1 MTPDDPMDQRPRGAH
16 FSDGKAAHAPES
28 AQPAASPDETT
39 AFLIAAGASSVKA
52 SDDKARG
59 QAEPVALRP
68 SALPDETA
76 AFMVAAQYASAPASG
91 SASVRADET
100 AQFALLDGDLDEDAP
115 LGWDDDLP
123 VRYACGEAA
132 EADDTFMFASLA
144 EPVESPGAVETP
156 APDPVS
162 GDSIEEAEEDEAS
175 AEDVGRS
182 AALMSGLVIVSRIT
196 GFFRTWA
203 QAFGMGT
210 TLVSSAFTV
219 ANNMPNALYEL
230 VMGGMLVTAF
240 LPVYVSTKKNAGRE
254 GASAYA
260 SNLLSLVTLLMGA
273 LSVLSFIFAG
283 EIIWTQSF
291 NASAQFD
298 FDLAT
303 YFFRFF
309 AIEIV
314 LYALSSVISS
324 VLNAE
329 RDYFWSTAAPIAN
342 NIVITVAFLLYGL
355 LADSNPQAAILVL
368 AVSNPLGVL
377 VQVLMQVPA
386 LRRHGVK
393 LRVRIDV
400 HDPLIRETLSIGIPT
415 LVVTVVSFAT
425 TSVQSSCALSVNPS
439 GAAITYYAR
448 IWYILPYSVFAIPI
462 TTAMFTELSSFVASG
477 RMKRFIDGLAQGSG
491 QILFLLIPF
500 ALYLIVFSPC
510 LANMLRGSKM
520 PAEDVHALAVY
531 IGWLSLSL
539 PGYGLCTYLQKACSS
554 LRKMKLFA
562 VAECIAGAIQIAIC
576 LVFTPRFGFNVVG
589 FSSTF
594 FFVSIDLVT
603 LAFLRHELG
612 RIGAR
617 AMLRASVRA
626 TVLGIAGAGVGF
638 AILAALQAL
647 VMPLS
652 EGGMLVALLY
662 AVAGGIPAV
671 LVTFGVA
678 IARNMPEVAFL
689 SSMLSR
695 FLPKRAGAR

>member
-1 MTPDDPMDQRPRGAH
+1 
-16 FSDGKAAHAPES
+16 
-28 AQPAASPDETT
+28 
-39 AFLIAAGASSVKA
+39 
-52 SDDKARG
+52 
-59 QAEPVALRP
+59 
-68 SALPDETA
+68 
-76 AFMVAAQYASAPASG
+76 MVAAQYASAPASG

-123 VRYACGEAA
+123 VRHACGEAA
-132 EADDTFMFASLA
+132 EVDDTFMFASLA
-144 EPVESPGAVETP
+144 EADGPSGAVDAP
-156 APDPVS
+156 AQDPVS
-162 GDSIEEAEEDEAS
+162 GDSAEEDEAS

-240 LPVYVSTKKNAGRE
+240 LPVYVSTKKKAGRE

-626 TVLGIAGAGVGF
+626 AVLGIAGAGVGF

-695 FLPKRAGAR
+695 FLSKRAGAR

>member
-1 MTPDDPMDQRPRGAH
+1 MTSDDSMDQRPRGAH
-16 FSDGKAAHAPES
+16 FSGSTDASVPAPPR
-28 AQPAASPDETT
+28 AVPGPDETT
-39 AFLIAAGASSVKA
+39 AFIIAAGASSHGSVPGTADARDSDFAQRPA
-52 SDDKARG
+52 S
-59 QAEPVALRP
+59 
-68 SALPDETA
+68 PDETA
-76 AFMVAAQYASAPASG
+76 AFMVAAQYASAPTSG

-123 VRYACGEAA
+123 VRHACGEAA
-132 EADDTFMFASLA
+132 EVDDTFMFASLA
-144 EPVESPGAVETP
+144 EADGPSGAVEAP
-156 APDPVS
+156 AQDPVS
-162 GDSIEEAEEDEAS
+162 GDSAEEDEAS

-240 LPVYVSTKKNAGRE
+240 LPVYVSTKKKAGRE

-303 YFFRFF
+303 HFFRFF

-462 TTAMFTELSSFVASG
+462 TTAMFTELSLFVASG

>member
-1 MTPDDPMDQRPRGAH
+1 MAEDFEHEDGGRPRGAH
-16 FSDGKAAHAPES
+16 FRGADPGAGTRAPRPAAPRRGR
-28 AQPAASPDETT
+28 PASPDETT
-39 AFLIAAGASSVKA
+39 AFLISAGVDPSRLSSTAGPAEEGFRAPAVASP
-52 SDDKARG
+52 
-59 QAEPVALRP
+59 E
-68 SALPDETA
+68 ETA
-76 AFMVAAQYASAPASG
+76 AFMIASQYDSPASAGFNAP
-91 SASVRADET
+91 RPDES
-100 AQFALLDGDLDEDAP
+100 AQFALVGEDEPDA
-115 LGWDDDLP
+115 WDDELFPAAP
-123 VRYACGEAA
+123 VDTEGAA
-132 EADDTFMFASLA
+132 A
-144 EPVESPGAVETP
+144 P
-156 APDPVS
+156 APDG
-162 GDSIEEAEEDEAS
+162 GDADGVEEDDAS
-175 AEDVGRS
+175 DADVGRS

-240 LPVYVSTKKNAGRE
+240 LPVYVSAKKNLGCQ
-254 GASAYA
+254 GASDYA

-273 LSVLSFIFAG
+273 LAVVSFIFAG
-283 EIIWTQSF
+283 QIIWTQAF
-291 NASAQFD
+291 NASSEFD

-342 NIVITVAFLLYGL
+342 NIVITAAFLIYGV
-355 LADSNPQAAILVL
+355 LAETNPTSGILVL
-368 AVSNPLGVL
+368 AISNPLGVL

-386 LRRHGVK
+386 LARHGVR
-393 LRVRIDV
+393 LRLRFDI
-400 HDPLIRETLSIGIPT
+400 HDPLIRETLTIGVPT

-439 GAAITYYAR
+439 GSSITYYAR

-477 RMKRFIDGLAQGSG
+477 RIKRFVQGLAHGSG

-500 ALYLIVFSPC
+500 ALYLMVFSPC
-510 LANMLRGSKM
+510 LANMLKSARM
-520 PAEDVHALAVY
+520 TAEDVEILSTY
-531 IGWLSLSL
+531 IIWLSISL
-539 PGYGLCTYLQKACSS
+539 PGYGLSTYLQKACSS

-562 VAECIAGAIQIAIC
+562 VAECIAGAVQIAMC
-576 LVFTPRFGFNVVG
+576 LALTPVYGFYIVG

-594 FFVSIDLVT
+594 FFIAINLAT

-612 RIGAR
+612 HIGFKSMIVAS
-617 AMLRASVRA
+617 LRALA
-626 TVLGIAGAGVGF
+626 LGAAGAAVGL
-638 AILAALQAL
+638 AILVGLQAAFGP
-647 VMPLS
+647 VS
-652 EGGMLVALLY
+652 EGGIVRAVAY
-662 AVAGGIPAV
+662 ALAGGIPAV
-671 LVTFGVA
+671 AITFGGG
-678 IARNMPEVAFL
+678 IALRLPEVSFI
-689 SSMLSR
+689 SSMLGRFIPGLRSR
-695 FLPKRAGAR
+695 AA

>member
-1 MTPDDPMDQRPRGAH
+1 MAEDFEHEDGGRPRGAH
-16 FSDGKAAHAPES
+16 FKGADPGAGTRAPRPAAPRRARP
-28 AQPAASPDETT
+28 ASPDETT
-39 AFLIAAGASSVKA
+39 AFLISAGVDPSRLTSAAGPAEEGFRAPAVASP
-52 SDDKARG
+52 
-59 QAEPVALRP
+59 E
-68 SALPDETA
+68 ETA
-76 AFMVAAQYASAPASG
+76 AFMIASQYDSPASAGFNAP
-91 SASVRADET
+91 RPDES
-100 AQFALLDGDLDEDAP
+100 AQFALVGEDEPDA
-115 LGWDDDLP
+115 WDDELFPAPP
-123 VRYACGEAA
+123 V
-132 EADDTFMFASLA
+132 DT
-144 EPVESPGAVETP
+144 EGAGAP
-156 APDPVS
+156 APDG
-162 GDSIEEAEEDEAS
+162 GDADGVEEDDAS
-175 AEDVGRS
+175 DADVGRS

-240 LPVYVSTKKNAGRE
+240 LPVYVSAKKNLGRQ
-254 GASAYA
+254 GASDYA

-273 LSVLSFIFAG
+273 LAVVSFIFAG
-283 EIIWTQSF
+283 QIIWTQAF
-291 NASAQFD
+291 NASSEFD

-342 NIVITVAFLLYGL
+342 NIVITAAFLIYGV
-355 LADSNPQAAILVL
+355 LAETNPTAGILVL
-368 AVSNPLGVL
+368 AISNPLGVL

-386 LRRHGVK
+386 LARHGVR
-393 LRVRIDV
+393 LRLRFDI
-400 HDPLIRETLSIGIPT
+400 HDPLIRETLTIGVPT

-439 GAAITYYAR
+439 GSSITYYAR

-477 RMKRFIDGLAQGSG
+477 RIKRFVQGLAHGSG

-500 ALYLIVFSPC
+500 ALYLMVFSPC
-510 LANMLRGSKM
+510 LANMLKSARM
-520 PAEDVHALAVY
+520 TAEDVEILSTY
-531 IGWLSLSL
+531 IIWLSISL
-539 PGYGLCTYLQKACSS
+539 PGYGLSTYLQKACSS

-562 VAECIAGAIQIAIC
+562 VAECIAGAVQIVMC
-576 LVFTPRFGFNVVG
+576 LALTPVYGFYIVG

-594 FFVSIDLVT
+594 FFVAINLAT

-612 RIGAR
+612 HIGFKSMIVAS
-617 AMLRASVRA
+617 LRALA
-626 TVLGIAGAGVGF
+626 LGAAGAAVGL
-638 AILAALQAL
+638 AILVGLQAAFGP
-647 VMPLS
+647 VS
-652 EGGMLVALLY
+652 EGGIVRAVAY
-662 AVAGGIPAV
+662 ALAGGIPAV
-671 LVTFGVA
+671 AITFGGG
-678 IARNMPEVAFL
+678 IALRLPEVSFI
-689 SSMLSR
+689 SSMLGRFIPGLGSR
-695 FLPKRAGAR
+695 AA

>member
-1 MTPDDPMDQRPRGAH
+1 MTSDDSMDQRPRGAH
-16 FSDGKAAHAPES
+16 FSGS
-28 AQPAASPDETT
+28 TAASVPVPLRAVPGPDETT
-39 AFLIAAGASSVKA
+39 AVIIAAGASSHGSVPGTADARDSDFAQRPA
-52 SDDKARG
+52 S
-59 QAEPVALRP
+59 
-68 SALPDETA
+68 PDETA

-123 VRYACGEAA
+123 VRHACGEAA
-132 EADDTFMFASLA
+132 EVDDTFMFASLA
-144 EPVESPGAVETP
+144 EADGPSGAVEAP
-156 APDPVS
+156 AQDPVS
-162 GDSIEEAEEDEAS
+162 GDSAEEDEAS

-240 LPVYVSTKKNAGRE
+240 LPVYVSTKKKAGRE

-662 AVAGGIPAV
+662 AVAGGTPAV

>member
-1 MTPDDPMDQRPRGAH
+1 MTSDDSMDQRPRGAH
-16 FSDGKAAHAPES
+16 FSGSTDASVPAPPR
-28 AQPAASPDETT
+28 AVPGPDETT
-39 AFLIAAGASSVKA
+39 AFIIAAGASSHGSVPGTADARDSDFAQRPA
-52 SDDKARG
+52 S
-59 QAEPVALRP
+59 
-68 SALPDETA
+68 PDETA

-123 VRYACGEAA
+123 VRHACGEAA
-132 EADDTFMFASLA
+132 EVDDTFMFASLA
-144 EPVESPGAVETP
+144 EADGPSGAVEAP
-156 APDPVS
+156 AQDPVS
-162 GDSIEEAEEDEAS
+162 GDSAEEDEAS

-240 LPVYVSTKKNAGRE
+240 LPVYVSTKKKAGRE

-462 TTAMFTELSSFVASG
+462 TTAMFTELSLFVASG

>member
-1 MTPDDPMDQRPRGAH
+1 MTSDDSMDQRPRGAH
-16 FSDGKAAHAPES
+16 FSGSTDASVPAPPR
-28 AQPAASPDETT
+28 AVPGPDETT
-39 AFLIAAGASSVKA
+39 AFIIAAGASSHGSVPGTADARDSDFAQRPA
-52 SDDKARG
+52 S
-59 QAEPVALRP
+59 
-68 SALPDETA
+68 PDETA

-123 VRYACGEAA
+123 VRHACGEAA
-132 EADDTFMFASLA
+132 EVDDTFMFASLA
-144 EPVESPGAVETP
+144 EADGPSGAVEAP
-156 APDPVS
+156 AQDPVS
-162 GDSIEEAEEDEAS
+162 GDSAEEDEAS

-240 LPVYVSTKKNAGRE
+240 LPVYVSTKKKAGRE

-355 LADSNPQAAILVL
+355 LVDSNPQAAILVL

>member
-1 MTPDDPMDQRPRGAH
+1 MTSDDSMDRRPRGAH
-16 FSDGKAAHAPES
+16 FSGSTDASVPAPPR
-28 AQPAASPDETT
+28 AVPGPDETT
-39 AFLIAAGASSVKA
+39 AFIIAAGASSHGSVPGTADARDSDFAQRPA
-52 SDDKARG
+52 S
-59 QAEPVALRP
+59 
-68 SALPDETA
+68 PDETA

-123 VRYACGEAA
+123 VRHACGEAA
-132 EADDTFMFASLA
+132 EVDDTFMFASLA
-144 EPVESPGAVETP
+144 EADGPSGAVEAP
-156 APDPVS
+156 AQDPVS
-162 GDSIEEAEEDEAS
+162 GDSAEEDEAS

-240 LPVYVSTKKNAGRE
+240 LPVYVSTKKKAGRE

-355 LADSNPQAAILVL
+355 LVDSNPQAAILVL

>member
-1 MTPDDPMDQRPRGAH
+1 MDRRPRGAH
-16 FSDGKAAHAPES
+16 FSGSTDASVPAPPR
-28 AQPAASPDETT
+28 AVPGPDETT
-39 AFLIAAGASSVKA
+39 AFIIAAGASSHGSVPGTADARDSDFAQRPA
-52 SDDKARG
+52 S
-59 QAEPVALRP
+59 
-68 SALPDETA
+68 PDETA

-123 VRYACGEAA
+123 VRHACGEAA
-132 EADDTFMFASLA
+132 EVDDTFMFASLA
-144 EPVESPGAVETP
+144 EADGPSGAVEAP
-156 APDPVS
+156 AQDPVS
-162 GDSIEEAEEDEAS
+162 GDSAEEDEAS

-240 LPVYVSTKKNAGRE
+240 LPVYVSTKKKAGRE

-355 LADSNPQAAILVL
+355 LVDSNPQAAILVL

>member
-1 MTPDDPMDQRPRGAH
+1 MTSDDSMDQRPRGAH
-16 FSDGKAAHAPES
+16 FSGSTDASVPAPPR
-28 AQPAASPDETT
+28 AVPGPDETT
-39 AFLIAAGASSVKA
+39 AFIIAAGASSHGSVPGTADARDSDFAQRPA
-52 SDDKARG
+52 S
-59 QAEPVALRP
+59 
-68 SALPDETA
+68 PDETA
-76 AFMVAAQYASAPASG
+76 AFMVAAQYASAPTSG

-123 VRYACGEAA
+123 VRHACGEAA
-132 EADDTFMFASLA
+132 EVDDTFMFASLA
-144 EPVESPGAVETP
+144 EADGPSGAVEAP
-156 APDPVS
+156 AQDPVS
-162 GDSIEEAEEDEAS
+162 GDSAEEDEAS

-240 LPVYVSTKKNAGRE
+240 LPVYVSTKKKAGRE

-626 TVLGIAGAGVGF
+626 AVLGIAGAGVGF

-689 SSMLSR
+689 SSMLGR